1 MFQNDYRREMDG
13 LRPSPAAVERLNRM
27 LEEGA
32 PARRPRRLGRRAA
45 AALALC
51 AALCV
56 TAVAAGPTLWDA
68 LEARLGPYAPFA
80 AEVEGETSGQGL
92 RLELVKAVSDG
103 YTARVYYTLTDE
115 TGDRLNGH
123 THVSGRLEVDGEG
136 LTGSGGSQVV
146 SYDSESRTLLLEA
159 SAKGLDTS
167 QAVTLEL
174 TCVDPGER
182 YIRDARFQPPAAA
195 RALDTD
201 TTGEGAVVLSPGQTP
216 QTSPDTADFTI
227 SSMGFDGQ
235 GRFHIRLAMAEG
247 FDAGWLLAVPYDAA
261 GEQMGSTLEQT
272 AVDGGMDYTIGGVAP
287 DDVADMASIRVY
299 GAYCGPEAAIG
310 GEWSLPV
317 ELEPA
322 EQRVI
327 PVGRTL
333 EGGFY
338 VERIEVSGMNIA
350 VYYRGGDKDWFVVWA
365 TDKSGVRTGVPMGM
379 MSAGAEDGL
388 NLGLWSF
395 ETPAALDELASVT
408 LLGETFPLE

>member
-1 MFQNDYRREMDG
+1 MLTDKDKTIGVGPGQT
-13 LRPSPAAVERLNRM
+13 NRITA
-27 LEEGA
+27 LELAIKYGGDKVKGSVMGSDA
-32 PARRPRRLGRRAA
+32 WS
-45 AALALC
+45 AAL
-51 AALCV
+51 
-56 TAVAAGPTLWDA
+56 VADELLAHP
-68 LEARLGPYAPFA
+68 
-80 AEVEGETSGQGL
+80 GL
-92 RLELVKAVSDG
+92 FSV
-103 YTARVYYTLTDE
+103 
-115 TGDRLNGH
+115 
-123 THVSGRLEVDGEG
+123 GR
-136 LTGSGGSQVV
+136 
-146 SYDSESRTLLLEA
+146 
-159 SAKGLDTS
+159 
-167 QAVTLEL
+167 
-174 TCVDPGER
+174 
-182 YIRDARFQPPAAA
+182 
-195 RALDTD
+195 LDTD

-261 GEQMGSTLEQT
+261 GKQMGSTLEQT

-299 GAYCGPEAAIG
+299 GAYRGPEAAIE

-327 PVGRTL
+327 LVGRTL
-333 EGGFY
+333 EDGFY

-350 VYYRGGDKDWFVVWA
+350 VYYRGGDKSWFVVWA
-365 TDKSGVRTGVPMGM
+365 TDKNGVRTGVPMGM

>member
-13 LRPSPAAVERLNRM
+13 LRPSPAAVERLNRL

-146 SYDSESRTLLLEA
+146 SYDAESRTLLLEA

-167 QAVTLEL
+167 RAVSLEL
-174 TCVDPGER
+174 TGVDPGER
-182 YIRDARFQPPAAA
+182 YIQGAYFQPPADA

-201 TTGEGAVVLSPGQTP
+201 TTGEGAVVLNL
-216 QTSPDTADFTI
+216 
-227 SSMGFDGQ
+227 
-235 GRFHIRLAMAEG
+235 RFHARY
-247 FDAGWLLAVPYDAA
+247 LLA
-261 GEQMGSTLEQT
+261 
-272 AVDGGMDYTIGGVAP
+272 
-287 DDVADMASIRVY
+287 
-299 GAYCGPEAAIG
+299 
-310 GEWSLPV
+310 
-317 ELEPA
+317 
-322 EQRVI
+322 
-327 PVGRTL
+327 
-333 EGGFY
+333 
-338 VERIEVSGMNIA
+338 
-350 VYYRGGDKDWFVVWA
+350 
-365 TDKSGVRTGVPMGM
+365 
-379 MSAGAEDGL
+379 
-388 NLGLWSF
+388 
-395 ETPAALDELASVT
+395 
-408 LLGETFPLE
+408 

>member
-1 MFQNDYRREMDG
+1 MFQNDYRREIDG

-56 TAVAAGPTLWDA
+56 TAVAVGPSLWDA

-146 SYDSESRTLLLEA
+146 SYDAESRTLLLEA

-167 QAVTLEL
+167 RAVTLEL
-174 TCVDPGER
+174 TGVDPGER
-182 YIRDARFQPPAAA
+182 YIQGAYFQPPADA

-201 TTGEGAVVLSPGQTP
+201 ATGEGAVVLSPGQTP

-272 AVDGGMDYTIGGVAP
+272 AVDGGMDYVIGGVAP

-299 GAYCGPEAAIG
+299 GAYRP
-310 GEWSLPV
+310 
-317 ELEPA
+317 
-322 EQRVI
+322 
-327 PVGRTL
+327 
-333 EGGFY
+333 
-338 VERIEVSGMNIA
+338 
-350 VYYRGGDKDWFVVWA
+350 RGGHRG
-365 TDKSGVRTGVPMGM
+365 GVEPPGGAGVG
-379 MSAGAEDGL
+379 GAEGDPGGPHPGGRL
-388 NLGLWSF
+388 LCGAHRGVGHEHRRLL
-395 ETPAALDELASVT
+395 PGRGQELVR
-408 LLGETFPLE
+408 GVGHR

>member
-13 LRPSPAAVERLNRM
+13 LRPSPAAVERLNRL

-136 LTGSGGSQVV
+136 LTGSGGS
-146 SYDSESRTLLLEA
+146 RTLLLEA

-167 QAVTLEL
+167 RAVSLEL
-174 TCVDPGER
+174 TGVDPGER
-182 YIRDARFQPPAAA
+182 YIQGAYFQPPADA

-261 GEQMGSTLEQT
+261 GKQMGSTLEQT

-299 GAYCGPEAAIG
+299 GAYRGPEAAIE

-327 PVGRTL
+327 LVGRTL
-333 EGGFY
+333 EDGFY

-365 TDKSGVRTGVPMGM
+365 TDKNGVRTGVPMGM